1 MSAMLPPA
9 KPRLS
14 LAELEAKIAPY
25 AINRDLHPMIV
36 VGLRGYY
43 RDTMGAS
50 GRNDRGI
57 YDDAICIVTP
67 NVFATFNGNTDPT
80 SEEPRVGLASL
91 APGAYYAHRF
101 DLHRGNYLALCQR
114 AGQVIVHRDLTDSY
128 ASGVDHVDYG
138 HSLGGGN
145 WKGDFGINIHKGGY
159 GTTSSLGCQT
169 IYPDQWGGFIEL
181 ATAEAKRLFKDAWR
195 RTIIP
200 YAIVEVAA

>member
-1 MSAMLPPA
+1 MLPPA

-14 LAELEAKIAPY
+14 LADLESKIAPY
-25 AINRDLHPMIV
+25 AVNRALHPMIV

-43 RDTMGAS
+43 RDTMGAP

-57 YDDAICIVTP
+57 YDDAICLVTP

-80 SEEPRVGLASL
+80 SVDPRLGLASL
-91 APGAYYAHRF
+91 EPGAYYAHRF
-101 DLHRGNYLALCQR
+101 DLHGGKYLALCQR
-114 AGQVIVHRDLTDSY
+114 LGPVIVHRDLTDSY
-128 ASGVDHVDYG
+128 AAGIDHDDYG
-138 HSLGGGN
+138 HSLGKGL
-145 WKGDFGINIHKGGY
+145 WKGSGYGINIHKGGY

-169 IYPDQWGGFIEL
+169 IYPNQWDGFISL

-200 YAIVEVAA
+200 YLLVDVAA